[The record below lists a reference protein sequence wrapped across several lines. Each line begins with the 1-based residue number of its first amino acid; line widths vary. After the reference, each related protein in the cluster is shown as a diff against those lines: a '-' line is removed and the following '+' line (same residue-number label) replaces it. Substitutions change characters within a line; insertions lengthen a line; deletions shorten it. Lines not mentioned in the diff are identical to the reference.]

1 MNYGLQHLTYV
12 HPVKLKGS
20 DMLISSYKAN
30 KKYGDRD
37 SILVFWLK
45 LRDCQSTVIH
55 SVEDN
60 AIIKEGFDLVARNFP
75 LFYKS
80 TGHYFQIH

>member
-1 MNYGLQHLTYV
+1 MSHGLKHLTYV
-12 HPVKLKGS
+12 HLVKIKGS
-20 DMLISSYKAN
+20 VMFIGSYKAN
-30 KKYGDRD
+30 KKYDDGD
-37 SILVFWLK
+37 STLVFRLK
-45 LRDCQSTVIH
+45 LRDCQSSVIH

-80 TGHYFQIH
+80 TGYYFQI